1 MNGISI
7 AGDFLSG
14 STIALIIHSLD
25 PSLISR
31 LIVIRSFDRTYRR
44 GRTGF
49 LCHYATHRIRIAEY
63 GLPCTYMFDDSLAK

>member
-31 LIVIRSFDRTYRR
+31 LIAFRSFDRTYRR

-49 LCHYATHRIRIAEY
+49 LCHYVHSIRIAEY